1 MNQCEE
7 YIRGIQRRT
16 FMRSTCGGVLGATSA
31 GFLYG
36 STANAQNQS
45 VNASSLVRLRSQR
58 IRVAAIQNASFFPGS
73 ELNDTDRIHSLLEGI
88 DHVHR
93 QVKEADLIVFPA
105 DQLGLIPS
113 TRLSDLIDDV
123 SEKAG
128 DRYVAFGVQD
138 ISHGIGAP
146 PNPAFFLVSPHGR
159 LHSLSNNTPNFLSTD
174 IGVVGFCTGSLCPCR
189 HGELSK
195 YGVEI
200 MIHAISPA
208 CISSG
213 TQAHKKRNSLFTIEL
228 ADSKS
233 SGRVEA
239 IATSVYGSNGEV
251 LTQTG
256 VSWCQTIIATLPV
269 GELRSFRDRDNQA

>member
-1 MNQCEE
+1 M
-7 YIRGIQRRT
+7 QRRS
-16 FMRSTCGGVLGATSA
+16 FLRSTCGSVLGAASA

-36 STANAQNQS
+36 STASAQNQL
-45 VNASSLVRLRSQR
+45 VNASNPVRLRSQR
-58 IRVAAIQNASFFPGS
+58 IRVAAIQDASFCPGS
-73 ELNDTDRIHSLLEGI
+73 ELNDTDRIHSLFEGI

-93 QVKEADLIVFPA
+93 RVKEADLIVFPS

-113 TRLSDLIDDV
+113 TRLSDLVDDL

-128 DRYVAFGVQD
+128 DSYVAFGVQD

-146 PNPAFFLVSPHGR
+146 PNPAFFLVSPNRR

-174 IGVVGFCTGSLCPCR
+174 IGVIGFCTGSPCLCR

-200 MIHAISPA
+200 MIHATSPD
-208 CISSG
+208 CISRG

-233 SGRVEA
+233 SDRVEA
-239 IATSVYGSNGEV
+239 IATSIYGSNGEV
-251 LTQTG
+251 LTQAG
-256 VSWCQTIIATLPV
+256 ASWCQTIIATLPV
-269 GELRSFRDRDNQA
+269 GELRSFRGRDNQA